1 MIQEEKSRFYKMLI
15 LFSKGSMHDR
25 TRLLSQY
32 PEELVDEAIQKGY
45 IREVQTAFQLTRL
58 LTRAKKFG
66 NEQKPRGRYPP
77 SGLFIT

>member
-15 LFSKGSMHDR
+15 LFSRRSMHDR

-45 IREVQTAFQLTRL
+45 IREVQKDAFGVPTYAI
-58 LTRAKKFG
+58 TD
-66 NEQKPRGRYPP
+66 
-77 SGLFIT
+77 SGKEVWE